1 MAMTAL
7 HRFTRRLLWRVAGM
21 CAALLV
27 AAWLLGAGTVW
38 QIVEWIP
45 MTVAIALVARTS
57 PRSSAHRRQR
67 GSTSYAGRIVMRSLT
82 RLLHS
87 CCIETWPVVA
97 PLRNTTSE
105 SAGSISERRIV

>member
-45 MTVAIALVARTS
+45 MTVAIALVALHVASLVRARRSAAHPRT
-57 PRSSAHRRQR
+57 PTPA
-67 GSTSYAGRIVMRSLT
+67 
-82 RLLHS
+82 
-87 CCIETWPVVA
+87 
-97 PLRNTTSE
+97 E
-105 SAGSISERRIV
+105 S